1 MGRKKRSAFKRWPRC
16 FWDPVSEALFSSP
29 FKGNHWG
36 PLRRT
41 SEVLH
46 QDPNTEPTHGDR
58 GGRRGRRIAGTP
70 PPPHT
75 PAPPPS
81 AVAQILVLSISSYLP
96 LSKELTGLCD
106 VCETVRKLPTSPQPL
121 CGSHQIVFAVNLAPI
136 LIFNHLLQSSIQI
149 ACSSMGAQEVLEG
162 EVSH

>member
-1 MGRKKRSAFKRWPRC
+1 MLLNAGPGASGIPFLKLSSLLLSKGITGVRFAEHQRC
-16 FWDPVSEALFSSP
+16 FIRTQTRSLPTATEAVAEDATLPVRL
-29 FKGNHWG
+29 
-36 PLRRT
+36 PL
-41 SEVLH
+41 
-46 QDPNTEPTHGDR
+46 P
-58 GGRRGRRIAGTP
+58 TP
-70 PPPHT
+70 PP
-75 PAPPPS
+75 PPPS
-81 AVAQILVLSISSYLP
+81 AVAQILALSISSYLP

>member
-1 MGRKKRSAFKRWPRC
+1 MLLGSR
-16 FWDPVSEALFSSP
+16 FWSSPLFSFQRESLGSASP
-29 FKGNHWG
+29 NIRGASSG
-36 PLRRT
+36 PKHGAYPRR
-41 SEVLH
+41 
-46 QDPNTEPTHGDR
+46 Q
-58 GGRRGRRIAGTP
+58 RRSPRTP
-70 PPPHT
+70 HCRYASPSPH
-75 PAPPPS
+75 PHPPPS
-81 AVAQILVLSISSYLP
+81 AVVQILALSISSYLP